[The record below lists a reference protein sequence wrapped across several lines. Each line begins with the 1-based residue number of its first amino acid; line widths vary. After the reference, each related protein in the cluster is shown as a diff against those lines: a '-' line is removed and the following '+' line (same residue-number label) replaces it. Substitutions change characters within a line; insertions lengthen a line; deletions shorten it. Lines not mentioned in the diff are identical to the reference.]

1 MAPSHSRRDHRHSH
15 PQNNSIL
22 LNQFDSFP
30 SDIFGDFRND
40 GFSSSFSAYNSAFSN
55 GHGGGGGG
63 GGAIKRTSTSTTFVN
78 GKKLT
83 TKK

>member
-15 PQNNSIL
+15 PQNNTIL
-22 LNQFDSFP
+22 LNQFDSF
-30 SDIFGDFRND
+30 SNDLFGDFRHD
-40 GFSSSFSAYNSAFSN
+40 GGFASSFSAYNSAFSN
-55 GHGGGGGG
+55 GHGGGG
-63 GGAIKRTSTSTTFVN
+63 AVKRTSTSTTFVN